1 MDAERILGGLN
12 AEQRA
17 AAEATRG
24 PVCILAGAGTGKT
37 TTITRRIAWQVA
49 SGAVEPSGIVAVTF
63 TDKAAGELR
72 SRLAVLGVEGVRAS
86 TFHSAALALL
96 RRFQGD
102 PGRILATKAL
112 LLRRIGNGLPMPYK
126 FRPAGDL
133 ATEIEWA
140 KNRRLTPETYL
151 GALGDHEPPI
161 PPDLAFRVF
170 REYER
175 RKAEAGAID
184 FEDLL
189 GLAIRALEEDDD
201 TLATV
206 RSRWHAFTVDEYQDV
221 NLLQQTLL
229 DLWLGARD
237 DVCVVG
243 DDYQSIYGFT
253 GASAEWLLALPQRFP
268 HAHVVRLEQNYRSTP
283 QVLELANRLVP
294 RLGGSEKTL
303 RPTLADGPEPE
314 LRRCLDADE
323 QAVAVTERVRV
334 LASEGVPLEEQAVL
348 VRTNARAA
356 DFEEA
361 FHDAGIPFQG
371 ASLLARDAAR
381 QLLKALRGGGGTDV
395 AATVRGLAEAQG
407 LLANPPEKLGE
418 REQTRQADLARLVRL
433 AEQFDDGER
442 TVADFA
448 SSLQERFGAS
458 AGRGVHLLT
467 LHRAKGLE
475 FEAVYI
481 PRLEEGEL
489 PSRRA
494 KGEELAD
501 ERRLLY
507 VGLTRAKRHLLVTWS
522 GKTSRFLEEMG
533 IRRTA
538 LAPSPAAGAPKQKLE
553 ATPAVLALKEW
564 RLARARAEEVP
575 AYVVFND
582 RTLTELIRLAP
593 RTIAELAE
601 VPGIGPAKLE
611 RYGPELLAALAD
623 VA

>member
-24 PVCILAGAGTGKT
+24 PVCILAGAGSGKT

-49 SGAVEPSGIVAVTF
+49 SGAFPSSAIVAVTF

-72 SRLAVLGVEGVRAS
+72 GRLAALGVEGVRAS

-96 RRFQGD
+96 RRFGGD
-102 PGRILATKAL
+102 PGRIMATKAL
-112 LLRRIGNGLPMPYK
+112 LLRRIGNGLPRPYR

-140 KNRRLTPETYL
+140 KNRRLTPATYL
-151 GALGDHEPPI
+151 AGLGEHEPPL
-161 PPDLAFRVF
+161 PPDLAHRVF

-175 RKAEAGAID
+175 RKADEGALD

-189 GLAIRALEEDDD
+189 ERAIRLLEEDDEA
-201 TLATV
+201 LVTV
-206 RSRWHAFTVDEYQDV
+206 RDKWRAFTVDEYQDV

-229 DLWLGARD
+229 EFWLGTRD
-237 DVCVVG
+237 DLCVVG

-253 GASAEWLLALPQRFP
+253 GASAEWLLALPSRFP
-268 HAHVVRLEQNYRSTP
+268 GAHVVRLEQNYRSTP

-303 RPTLADGPEPE
+303 RAVLPDGPEPE
-314 LRRCLDADE
+314 VRAGADV
-323 QAVAVTERVRV
+323 VARIAG
-334 LASEGVPLEEQAVL
+334 LAAEGVPLEEQAVL
-348 VRTNARAA
+348 VRTNARTTE
-356 DFEEA
+356 FEEA
-361 FHDAGIPFQG
+361 FHEAGIPFQG
-371 ASLLARDAAR
+371 ASLLDRDAAR
-381 QLLKALRGGGGTDV
+381 QLLKVLRGEDSTAVADV
-395 AATVRGLAEAQG
+395 VRRTAAAQG
-407 LLANPPEKLGE
+407 LLEDPPEKLGE
-418 REQTRQADLARLVRL
+418 REQTRQADLGRLVRL

-442 TVADFA
+442 TVAEFA
-448 SSLQERFGAS
+448 ESLRERFGS
-458 AGRGVHLLT
+458 TAGRGVHLLT

-475 FEAVYI
+475 FEAVHL

-489 PSRRA
+489 PIRRA
-494 KGEELAD
+494 RGGEIEE

-507 VGLTRAKRHLLVTWS
+507 VGMTRAKRYLTLTWT
-522 GKTSRFLEEMG
+522 GRPSRFLDELG
-533 IRRTA
+533 VRA
-538 LAPSPAAGAPKQKLE
+538 AAVAAQPAAASARPKLE
-553 ATPAVLALKEW
+553 PTPAVLALKEW

-582 RTLTELIRLAP
+582 RTLAELIRMHP
-593 RTIAELAE
+593 QTIAELAA

-611 RYGPELLAALAD
+611 RYGPDLLAALRD

>member
-1 MDAERILGGLN
+1 VSRLDAESILGGLN

-49 SGAVEPSGIVAVTF
+49 SGAFPASELVAVTF

-72 SRLAVLGVEGVRAS
+72 ARLATLGVDGVRAS

-96 RRFQGD
+96 HRFEGS

-112 LLRRIGNGLPMPYK
+112 LLRRIGNRLPKPYR

-133 ATEIEWA
+133 ATEVEWA
-140 KNRRLTPETYL
+140 KNRRLTPQTYL
-151 GALGDHEPPI
+151 RGLGEHEPPL
-161 PPDLAFRVF
+161 PPDLALRVF

-175 RKAEAGAID
+175 QKSEADALD

-189 GLAIRALEEDDD
+189 ERAIGLLERDERA
-201 TLATV
+201 LATV
-206 RSRWHAFTVDEYQDV
+206 RDRWRAFTVDEYQDV
-221 NLLQQTLL
+221 NVLQQTLL
-229 DLWLGARD
+229 DLWLGERD
-237 DVCVVG
+237 DLCVVG

-253 GASAEWLLALPQRFP
+253 GASAEWLLALPRRFP

-294 RLGGSEKTL
+294 KLGGSEKTL
-303 RPTLADGPEPE
+303 RPTVGAGPAPE
-314 LRRCLDADE
+314 LRLCLDADE
-323 QAVAVTERVRV
+323 QAAAVVARVRE
-334 LASEGVPLEEQAVL
+334 LAAAGVPLEEQAVL
-348 VRTNARAA
+348 VRTNARTAEL
-356 DFEEA
+356 EEA
-361 FHDAGIPFQG
+361 FHEAGIPFQG
-371 ASLLARDAAR
+371 ASLLDRDAAR
-381 QLLKALRGGGGTDV
+381 GLLKTLRGDASAR
-395 AATVRGLAEAQG
+395 AADAVRLAAEAQG
-407 LLANPPEKLGE
+407 FVMEPPEKLGE
-418 REQTRQADLARLVRL
+418 REQTRQADFARLIRL
-433 AEQFDDGER
+433 AEQAGEA
-442 TVADFA
+442 TVGEFVA
-448 SSLQERFGAS
+448 SLRERFGAS
-458 AGRGVHLLT
+458 AGTGVHLLT

-475 FEAVYI
+475 FEAVHL

-494 KGEELAD
+494 RGDEIEE

-507 VGLTRAKRHLLVTWS
+507 VGLTRAKRHLLLTWS
-522 GKTSRFLEEMG
+522 GRPSRFLAELG
-533 IRRTA
+533 A
-538 LAPSPAAGAPKQKLE
+538 SAAPPASSAAKPKLDE
-553 ATPAVLALKEW
+553 TPEVLALKEW
-564 RLARARAEEVP
+564 RLARAREEGVP

-582 RTLTELIRLAP
+582 RTLAELLRLAP
-593 RTIAELAE
+593 RTTAELAA

-611 RYGPELLAALAD
+611 RYGRELLAALGA

>member
-1 MDAERILGGLN
+1 VDAERIFAGLN

-49 SGAVEPSGIVAVTF
+49 SGAFPASAIVAVTF

-72 SRLAVLGVEGVRAS
+72 SRLAALGVEGMRAS

-96 RRFQGD
+96 NRFGEP

-112 LLRRIGNGLPMPYK
+112 TLRRIGNGLPAPFK

-151 GALGDHEPPI
+151 DGLDDHEPPI
-161 PPDLAFRVF
+161 PPDLAYRVF

-175 RKAEAGAID
+175 RKAETGELD

-189 GLAIRALEEDDD
+189 GRAVRLLEEDEQ
-201 TLATV
+201 AVETV
-206 RSRWHAFTVDEYQDV
+206 RGRWRAFTVDEYQDV

-229 DLWLGARD
+229 DLWLGDRD

-253 GASAEWLLALPQRFP
+253 GASAEWLLGLPRRFP
-268 HAHVVRLEQNYRSTP
+268 QTHVVRLEQNYRSTP
-283 QVLELANRLVP
+283 QVLGLANRLVP
-294 RLGGSEKTL
+294 KLGGSAKTL
-303 RPTLADGPEPE
+303 RATLADGPEPDVRPNADIVARIQE
-314 LRRCLDADE
+314 LAG
-323 QAVAVTERVRV
+323 A
-334 LASEGVPLEEQAVL
+334 GVPLEQQAVL
-348 VRTNARAA
+348 VRTNARTTE
-356 DFEEA
+356 FEEA

-371 ASLLARDAAR
+371 ASLLDRDAAR
-381 QLLKALRGGGGTDV
+381 QLLKVIRDGDSSAV
-395 AATVRGLAEAQG
+395 EATVRRTAEAQG
-407 LLANPPEKLGE
+407 WLVSPPEKLGD
-418 REQTRQADLARLVRL
+418 REQTRQADLGRLVRL
-433 AEQFDDGER
+433 AEGFEGTLAE
-442 TVADFA
+442 FA
-448 SSLQERFGAS
+448 AGLRERFGAS

-475 FEAVYI
+475 FEAVYL
-481 PRLEEGEL
+481 PRVEEGEL
-489 PSRRA
+489 PIRR
-494 KGEELAD
+494 GDIDD

-507 VGLTRAKRHLLVTWS
+507 VGLTRAKRYLTVTWS
-522 GKTSRFLEEMG
+522 GKPSRFLTECDLVARG
-533 IRRTA
+533 DQVAAVRK
-538 LAPSPAAGAPKQKLE
+538 APLE

-582 RTLTELIRLAP
+582 RTLAELVTRAP
-593 RTIAELAE
+593 RTIAELAA

-611 RYGPELLAALAD
+611 RFGSELLATLAK